1 MRVPQS
7 TPRLTLERG
16 AQEGGAVG
24 ESFVTG
30 RDARR
35 ILEIVHDAA
44 VEDAS
49 EVFYSSV
56 LRGIAELV
64 PCAVVMF
71 QLSDIEHHTID
82 GVRVVDG
89 KTVRHAQS
97 PDESAAFWSAY
108 LQPGGC
114 SYAAMRPGLPDYS
127 MVVRKSD
134 RFGDREYER
143 YAMGRVMRDWGVRHE
158 LLAAMQPFGS
168 LDRRLLLFRGD
179 GPDFTDREVEIIRL
193 IRPHLGELH
202 LRRVRELAGEPKLT
216 ARQWEVLRLVSL
228 GASNKQIGHR
238 LGVSEATV
246 HKHLEH
252 IFLRVGA
259 GSRTEAVRKFSGFL

>member
-1 MRVPQS
+1 
-7 TPRLTLERG
+7 
-16 AQEGGAVG
+16 VG

-30 RDARR
+30 HDARR
-35 ILEIVHDAA
+35 ILGIIHGATAEDDA
-44 VEDAS
+44 

-64 PCAVVMF
+64 PCENITF
-71 QLSDIEHHTID
+71 QLSDIGQHNVGGLCLFD
-82 GVRVVDG
+82 GR
-89 KTVRHAQS
+89 TVPHAPS
-97 PDESAAFWSAY
+97 PDKSLAFWSAY
-108 LQPGGC
+108 FEPGGC
-114 SYAAMRPGLPDYS
+114 SYDAIRPGLPDYS
-127 MVVRKSD
+127 VVVRRSD

-143 YAMGRVMRDWGVRHE
+143 YAMGRVMRDSGVRHE

-168 LDRRLLLFRGD
+168 LDRRLILFRLD
-179 GPDFTDREVEIIRL
+179 GANFTDREVEIIRL

-202 LRRVRELAGEPKLT
+202 LRRVRELEGEPDLT

-228 GASNKQIGHR
+228 GASNQQIGHR

-246 HKHLEH
+246 RKHLEH

-259 GSRTEAVRKFSGFL
+259 ASRTEAIHKVSGFL

>member
-1 MRVPQS
+1 M
-7 TPRLTLERG
+7 
-16 AQEGGAVG
+16 G

-35 ILEIVHDAA
+35 ILEIVADATA
-44 VEDAS
+44 EDA
-49 EVFYSSV
+49 ELFYSSV

-64 PCAVVMF
+64 PSDDVLF
-71 QLSDIEHHTID
+71 QLADIGHHHVE
-82 GVRVVDG
+82 GVILSHGR
-89 KTVRHAQS
+89 TAPLAQS
-97 PDESAAFWSAY
+97 PDESVAFWSAFFE
-108 LQPGGC
+108 PGGC
-114 SYAAMRPGLPDYS
+114 SYAALRPGLPDYS
-127 MVVRKSD
+127 MVVRTSD

-143 YAMGRVMRDWGVRHE
+143 FPMGRVMRGWGVRHE
-158 LLAAMQPFGS
+158 LLAAMQPFGAI
-168 LDRRLLLFRGD
+168 DRRLILFRLD

-202 LRRVRELAGEPKLT
+202 LRRVRELEGEPRLT

-228 GASNKQIGHR
+228 GASNHQVGHR

-246 HKHLEH
+246 RKHLEN

-259 GSRTEAVRKFSGFL
+259 ASRTEAIRKVSGFL